1 MKKDPAVSSVLLRL
15 PALGDAFSFQSY
27 AIGSVDCTIASPIAR
42 APHVVAFYPG
52 RGSSNRHGCARNYK
66 AVVTLER
73 YGKRLA
79 SVARREGR

>member
-1 MKKDPAVSSVLLRL
+1 MKKDPAVSSVLF
-15 PALGDAFSFQSY
+15 ALAGIRRRFFLQSY
-27 AIGSVDCTIASPIAR
+27 AAGSVGCAIASPIER
-42 APHVVAFYPG
+42 APHVVAFYRG

-79 SVARREGR
+79 SVARRKGR